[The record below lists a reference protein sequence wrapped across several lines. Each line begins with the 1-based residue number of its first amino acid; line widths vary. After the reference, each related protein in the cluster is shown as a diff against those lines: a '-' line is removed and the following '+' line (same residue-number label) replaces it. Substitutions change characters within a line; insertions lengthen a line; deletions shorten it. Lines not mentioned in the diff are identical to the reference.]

1 MKIRDIT
8 EAPDTTSAVNSIF
21 GQQIDKIKDDEAARD
36 YERRYGSS
44 MPNGTDTNTD
54 TTNPSQ
60 PVTGT
65 SSGRITYANQGKI
78 RSMPLHPN
86 LEAILQRT
94 AAAVGVDVIVSS
106 GGQMSME
113 AYRRARGTKR
123 SSGGNSPTY
132 YLNGRAVR
140 KGSTRHDN
148 GMAAD
153 IQIRNN
159 GRNLKLDSPLM
170 NSFIEAFFRNPGAGG
185 GSGDRDYMGDETIH
199 VDIHRNRS
207 RSWNATPQFI
217 AAMNRG
223 LSSRGTA

>member
-8 EAPDTTSAVNSIF
+8 EAPDSSSAVNSIF
-21 GQQIDKIKDDEAARD
+21 GKQIDDIKDAEA
-36 YERRYGSS
+36 EREYQRQYGSGATPS
-44 MPNGTDTNTD
+44 GNNTD

-65 SSGRITYANQGKI
+65 SSGRIRYANQGKI
-78 RSMPLHPN
+78 RNMPLHPN
-86 LEAILQRT
+86 LEALLQRT
-94 AAAVGVDVIVSS
+94 AAEVGVDVIISS
-106 GGQMSME
+106 GGQMSLE
-113 AYRRARGTKR
+113 AYRRARGEK
-123 SSGGNSPTY
+123 SNSGGSSPTY
-132 YLNGRAVR
+132 YLNRRAVR

-199 VDIHRNRS
+199 VDIHAS
-207 RSWNATPQFI
+207 RARTWNATPQFI